1 MLYVN
6 CRWGTHFAL
15 VDEIFKLYG
24 DQNMN
29 KNIKTI
35 LSLIILIQS
44 VFLPIAM
51 PDNGE
56 VVRFYAPHGA
66 TVIIVVTLPPP
77 AI

>member
-1 MLYVN
+1 
-6 CRWGTHFAL
+6 
-15 VDEIFKLYG
+15 
-24 DQNMN
+24 MN
-29 KNIKTI
+29 KIIKTV

-51 PDNGE
+51 PNTDE
-56 VVRFYAPHGA
+56 VVRFHAPQGA